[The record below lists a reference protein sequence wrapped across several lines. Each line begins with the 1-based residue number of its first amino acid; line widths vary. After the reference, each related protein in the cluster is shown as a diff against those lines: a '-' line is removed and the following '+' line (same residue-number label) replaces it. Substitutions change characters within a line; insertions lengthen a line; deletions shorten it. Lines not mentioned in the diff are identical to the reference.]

1 MIYKVSEEEKRIRD
15 ELRELRKEFA
25 GISAVDEFARYARTQ
40 RKINKLED
48 QLKTYGQSRMDE
60 RESVRW
66 KLIKTVQIVN
76 VRIKRTFQLPIHF
89 SFSNFSFFVFWLGG
103 RFGVFGSDSPV

>member
-76 VRIKRTFQLPIHF
+76 VRIKRNISASN
-89 SFSNFSFFVFWLGG
+89 SFLFLKFLFLC
-103 RFGVFGSDSPV
+103 FG